1 MDIKLEM
8 ENLEQQK
15 IAYEVLNNKARYNLS
30 EMEVA
35 RKDILAD
42 SIIKCQSRIIDE
54 LLSQWINYFLDKIS
68 TDCPFMYM

>member
-54 LLSQWINYFLDKIS
+54 LLSRWINYFIW
-68 TDCPFMYM
+68 